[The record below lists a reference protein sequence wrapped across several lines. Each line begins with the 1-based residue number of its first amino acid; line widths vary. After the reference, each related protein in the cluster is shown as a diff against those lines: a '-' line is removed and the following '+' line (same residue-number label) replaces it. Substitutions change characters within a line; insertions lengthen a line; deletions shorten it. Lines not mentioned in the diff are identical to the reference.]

1 LWGFTITL
9 GYSRRMMA
17 EGATDQKLGTLLRM
31 HERAFQE
38 WNGVPEEILY
48 DRMRTIWTGT
58 DALSAA
64 ISAVGNTLDRYIYQ
78 WNETSVSALWSGNTW
93 IVKRRKPWVTIQYP
107 GYCVGVTPEGK
118 AACQKT
124 GNTIAAFMKSMY
136 GNPASLAFPC
146 DN

>member
-1 LWGFTITL
+1 MWGFTITL

-64 ISAVGNTLDRYIYQ
+64 ISAVGNTLDRYILPV
-78 WNETSVSALWSGNTW
+78 E
-93 IVKRRKPWVTIQYP
+93 
-107 GYCVGVTPEGK
+107 
-118 AACQKT
+118 
-124 GNTIAAFMKSMY
+124 
-136 GNPASLAFPC
+136 
-146 DN
+146 